1 MATNQEQVGLAW
13 QIGVWN
19 RISDI
24 YLREI
29 DQRFAPV
36 VERVLARAQVKA
48 GNVSSTLAQGQGRS
62 LSALRRSLGRRVML
76 SGWILARRC

>member
-1 MATNQEQVGLAW
+1 MIDADKDREGLAW
-13 QIGVWN
+13 QTGVWN

-36 VERVLARAQVKA
+36 AFRRRPLQH
-48 GNVSSTLAQGQGRS
+48 
-62 LSALRRSLGRRVML
+62 RRSRWLRSSPWAGIWV
-76 SGWILARRC
+76 ARTPGS